1 MAKEP
6 RNQVDHSGEGVV
18 SDLYAGSRRMT
29 LGAIGDVLH
38 LSKEEIPRGFLG
50 LCNQLLA
57 VVERER
63 RDQGKKNMSRDEGI
77 VFVNEMYRTYLEHKD
92 HTRKT
97 GEPYFDTHL
106 VGATEIIIKLTGMVG
121 LPTVLATLKH
131 DNEEDLI
138 DEGKLLAVRATAEAA
153 FAERFPESNDPEFKA
168 RFIDQAV
175 AKEKKKEEK
184 RLSESLI
191 DTTNYRGD
199 LSENVTDERIE
210 QLIGNVRALVDGVTK
225 FRKAKAEET
234 AEATF
239 KKLLEVALDFLRAI
253 YVKLADRAHNVET
266 ISGHGDKDK
275 QESIMEETEIQYLSL
290 ARILRVRKIVQFLV
304 EKCCQFF
311 NPNLLKEFND
321 FATERR
327 GNLGSNDRKKIE
339 NVLRKG
345 YRDKEKFCR
354 IKDVKFVDLDLSNYV
369 ELVEKSF
376 SDMTMAD
383 LKVGPFDPM
392 QEILVTVD
400 VDNPENRLRVLNQ
413 VALTIQNEFASIDR
427 ARFSSN
433 IAPANDPD
441 NALGMKIV
449 CYNPKFGH
457 LRFRINDSFSE
468 ARSKRGVLAE
478 SSSLSTPE
486 DVRAMIGTILDK
498 TLRNFHGKQGVKQL
512 AKAEL
517 LRPRIEVYTPRGE
530 IVRLPNDST
539 GLDFAAAVHSY
550 LLTGMGGLSM
560 LPSMTSMGVAKP
572 VDPFAPLVD
581 GMVYVVEPR
590 GVIKGSVAPDWLL
603 FANTVA
609 AKVIRNHLSK
619 APDTEKAG
627 LEYLNK
633 ISGIFNVGVEELIK
647 IIRKKYIRKPLQD
660 IYKEVATGI
669 INPVS
674 IFSKHLESR
683 NNHWVSSVRGQRMW
697 DDLRDE
703 GVDDGEVEAQITKQ
717 LEDISKW
724 EIEIQLPEVA
734 GSLNSFS
741 EEFSL
746 DVGIKIDRIKS
757 HIPGRDGEPGTLTLV
772 FDLDDNKISIYDFFV
787 KLMKLNFKYAA
798 RITNPI
804 VEKLAD
810 LKI

>member
-1 MAKEP
+1 MAKTP
-6 RNQVDHSGEGVV
+6 HNQEDHSGEGVV
-18 SDLYAGSRRMT
+18 SDLYAGSRRLT
-29 LGAIGDVLH
+29 LGAVGDVLH
-38 LSKEEIPRGFLG
+38 LPKEEVPRVFLA
-50 LCNQLLA
+50 LCNRLLA
-57 VVERER
+57 VVEGER
-63 RDQGKKNMSRDEGI
+63 HDQGKRNMSRDEGI
-77 VFVNEMYRTYLEHKD
+77 IFVNEMYRTYLEHKD

-106 VGATEIIIKLTGMVG
+106 VGATEIIIKLMGMVG
-121 LPTVLATLKH
+121 LPTILATLKH
-131 DNEEDLI
+131 DNEEDLL
-138 DEGKLLAVRATAEAA
+138 DENKLSAARVRAEAD
-153 FAERFPESNDPEFKA
+153 FDVKFPGDNDPVFKA
-168 RFIDQAV
+168 RFLDQAE
-175 AKEKKKEEK
+175 AREKKREER
-184 RLSESLI
+184 RLSEGLI
-191 DTTNYRGD
+191 DITNYRED
-199 LSENVTDERIE
+199 LSESVTVERIE

-253 YVKLADRAHNVET
+253 YVKLADRAHNVQT
-266 ISGHGDKDK
+266 IDGHGDRDK
-275 QESIMEETEIQYLSL
+275 QESIMAETEVQYLSL
-290 ARILRVRKIVQFLV
+290 ARILRIRKMVEFFV
-304 EKCCQFF
+304 EKCCKFS
-311 NPNLLKEFND
+311 NPDLLKKFD
-321 FATERR
+321 DLARERR
-327 GNLGSNDRKKIE
+327 GNLGNYQRKEIKG
-339 NVLRKG
+339 VLNKG
-345 YRDKEKFCR
+345 YRNRGEFCK
-354 IKDVKFVDLDLSNYV
+354 IKNVQFVDLDLSNYV

-376 SDMTMAD
+376 KDMTLGD
-383 LKVGPFDPM
+383 LDIGPFDPM

-400 VDNPENRLRVLNQ
+400 VGKPENRLRVLNQ

-427 ARFSSN
+427 AKFSSN

-449 CYNPKFGH
+449 CYNPNFGH

-478 SSSLSTPE
+478 TASQTTPA

-498 TLRNFHGKQGVKQL
+498 TLRNFHGKEGVKQV

-517 LRPRIEVYTPRGE
+517 LRPRIKVSTPGGE
-530 IVRLPNDST
+530 IVSLPNDST
-539 GLDFAAAVHSY
+539 GLDFAAAVHSD
-550 LLTGMGGLSM
+550 LLVGMKGLSM
-560 LPSMTSMGVAKP
+560 LPGMTSMEAAKA

-581 GMVYVVEPR
+581 GMVYFVES
-590 GVIKGSVAPDWLL
+590 GAEGKSSVKPEWLL

-609 AKVIRNHLSK
+609 AKVIRSHLSK
-619 APDTEKAG
+619 ATDPEKDG

-633 ISGIFNVGVEELIK
+633 ISDIFNVGVKELIQ
-647 IIRKKYIRKPLQD
+647 IIRKKYGKKSVQD
-660 IYKEVATGI
+660 IYREVATGI

-674 IFSKHLESR
+674 LFSKHLESR
-683 NNHWVSSVRGQRMW
+683 NNRWVSSVEN
-697 DDLRDE
+697 D
-703 GVDDGEVEAQITKQ
+703 EVEAQIVKQ

-724 EIEIQLPEVA
+724 EIEVQLPEMA
-734 GSLNSFS
+734 GSLRAFS

-757 HIPGRDGEPGTLTLV
+757 HTPGRDGGMGKLTLI

-787 KLMKLNFKYAA
+787 KLMKLNFKYSA

-804 VEKLAD
+804 VDKLAD